1 MIVNAK
7 IGEATHKI
15 EWKASNARVG
25 VKKFPIQES
34 FNRII
39 LQDCSAIDGGDA

>member
-7 IGEATHKI
+7 VGDATHKI

-25 VKKFPIQES
+25 VKNFRAKRASIE
-34 FNRII
+34 
-39 LQDCSAIDGGDA
+39 